1 MNHRLCSILAF
12 AAAPLAAAQTP
23 QQQLTITAATPKVA
37 IAPQNPGR
45 QLVPLPDLEYHFL
58 LEPRCAPGWTPR
70 SITLSI
76 ADSRTVLQ
84 AEVLDEHGFTE
95 ARLAIPAAQ
104 LAPVPVAGFC
114 EAAND
119 PAATGS
125 LPASNSEMR
134 FSAAMS
140 LHAALICGN
149 GEAERISYVA
159 RPLGLTF
166 LCAPPIDT
174 AAEAAAEGDAS
185 E

>member
-12 AAAPLAAAQTP
+12 AAAPLAAAEP
-23 QQQLTITAATPKVA
+23 LPQQLTITAATPKVA
-37 IAPQNPGR
+37 IAPQIPGR

-95 ARLAIPAAQ
+95 TRLAIPAAQ
-104 LAPVPVAGFC
+104 LAPVPVSGFC
-114 EAAND
+114 EAAKEN
-119 PAATGS
+119 AATS
-125 LPASNSEMR
+125 ALPVGNAEMR
-134 FSAAMS
+134 FSAAVS
-140 LHAALICGN
+140 LHAALICSN
-149 GEAERISYVA
+149 AEAERISYVS

-166 LCAPPIDT
+166 QCAPPL
-174 AAEAAAEGDAS
+174 AAAAES
-185 E
+185 EAPE